1 MQKSSVL
8 KSLGLIVLAS
18 MVIYMIYSF
27 VVNKESFGRPIWEQ
41 VVMASCFLLIS
52 INNLREKKY
61 AMGWIFAGAVLVFGI
76 SIFRDTIA
84 S

>member
-1 MQKSSVL
+1 ML

-27 VVNKESFGRPIWEQ
+27 IVNKESFGGPIWKQ

-52 INNLREKKY
+52 MNNFREKKY
-61 AMGWIFAGAVLVFGI
+61 AMGWIFAGAVLAFGI

>member
-1 MQKSSVL
+1 VL

-52 INNLREKKY
+52 INNFREKKY
-61 AMGWIFAGAVLVFGI
+61 AMGWIFAGVVVAFGI
-76 SIFRDTIA
+76 SIFWDTTAI
-84 S
+84 

>member
-1 MQKSSVL
+1 MQKYSVL

-18 MVIYMIYSF
+18 LVIFTIYSF
-27 VVNKESFGRPIWEQ
+27 IVNKESFGGPIWKQ
-41 VVMASCFLLIS
+41 VVMASCFLVIS
-52 INNLREKKY
+52 INNFRLKKY
-61 AMGWIFAGAVLVFGI
+61 AMGWIFAGAVLAFGI